1 MVTNSRTQATLLNRL
16 QDGFDP
22 LAWDEFFSRYWTL
35 IFGFARRRGCSE
47 HTAEE
52 VVQDVMLKVFEQKDL
67 FNYDPARGRFRDWL
81 GTLVRNRVV
90 QRRRG
95 PADRVRAQGGDAD
108 LAPAE
113 PQANGDT
120 PDTAWEV
127 AFEQSLLL
135 VLLDVIRREMDPRT
149 YLAFELYTLRDL
161 PGRKVANYT
170 GLSRN
175 GVYRAHKRALRRLSE
190 LGAAYRKDGQLGDR
204 LKRAIRERP
213 PVAIERSLNTRLEK
227 TMRSRWGTSSP

>member
-1 MVTNSRTQATLLNRL
+1 MLNRL
-16 QDGFDP
+16 QDGSDP
-22 LAWDEFFSRYWTL
+22 LAWEEFFSRYWTL
-35 IFGFARRRGCSE
+35 IFGFARHRGCSE

-90 QRRRG
+90 QRRRR

-113 PQANGDT
+113 PQAQDDT
-120 PDTAWEV
+120 ADAAWEV

-135 VLLDVIRREMDPRT
+135 VLLDVIRREMDPRA
-149 YLAFELYTLRDL
+149 YLAFELYTLHDL
-161 PGRKVANYT
+161 SGKKVANYT

-175 GVYRAHKRALRRLSE
+175 GVYRAHKRAVSRLSE

-204 LKRAIRERP
+204 LKRAMRERP
-213 PVAIERSLNTRLEK
+213 PAAVEWSLNTRLEE
-227 TMRSRWGTSSP
+227 TMRSRWGTPKP